1 MCTNEII
8 SRALN
13 PRIFSSTKELS
24 KVLLEN
30 AIFHRKGEFLVINKP
45 YGVPCL
51 GYKQENGGV
60 FNSSKKSDMVD
71 EDADKIVVEKKPTSD
86 VTIEKTL
93 PFINKSLN
101 ENDIHFCAGLKRYI
115 SGPVV
120 LPSSKEHFQ
129 KIKSSLHLASNLSG
143 TNGFMPHR
151 ALVLCLGRPLNGS
164 GEIYGNVSFKT
175 VHGHSEYWFEEGKA
189 KKKDLNR
196 NFAIQGLLNY
206 ETIAWNGEIS
216 LVDISVVKFARH
228 FPRIV
233 LAHVGAPILGDTIYW
248 RRFANIRGEMVAIEL
263 KSKMKANE
271 NYYYPRKLLKTL
283 NMSEKDYA
291 SQIPIYFHVYK
302 SVYPRYTNVRKSSAN
317 DLVVMAPPP
326 EHFEAMIRIL
336 GFKNE
341 VKKVIERQDTDYDD
355 ISDNIISKI

>member
-24 KVLLEN
+24 KVLLRN
-30 AIFHRKGEFLVINKP
+30 AIFHRKGEFLVVNKP

-51 GYKQENGGV
+51 GYKQDGGGI

-71 EDADKIVVEKKPTSD
+71 EDEDNIVVEKKTTSD

-93 PFINKSLN
+93 PIINESLN
-101 ENDIHFCAGLKRYI
+101 ENNIHFCAGLKRYI

-129 KIKSSLHLASNLSG
+129 KIRSSLHLASNLYG
-143 TNGFMPHR
+143 TSGFMPHR

-164 GEIYGNVSFKT
+164 GEISGNVSFKP
-175 VHGHSEYWFEEGKA
+175 VYGHSEYWFEEKKA
-189 KKKDLNR
+189 KKKNLKR
-196 NFAIQGLLNY
+196 NFAIEGSLKY

-216 LVDISVVKFARH
+216 LVDISIVKFARH
-228 FPRIV
+228 LPRII
-233 LAHVGAPILGDTIYW
+233 LAHLGAPLLGDTIYW
-248 RRFANIRGEMVAIEL
+248 TRFANIRGEMVPIEL
-263 KSKMKANE
+263 KSKMNANK
-271 NYYYPRKLLKTL
+271 NYYYPREFLKTL
-283 NMSEKDYA
+283 NLSEKEYA

-302 SVYPRYTNVRKSSAN
+302 SVYPRYTNVKKSSGN
-317 DLVVMAPPP
+317 DLVVMAPPS
-326 EHFEAMIRIL
+326 EHFEAMIHIL

-341 VKKVIERQDTDYDD
+341 VKNVIERQDTDYDD
-355 ISDNIISKI
+355 VGDNINSTI